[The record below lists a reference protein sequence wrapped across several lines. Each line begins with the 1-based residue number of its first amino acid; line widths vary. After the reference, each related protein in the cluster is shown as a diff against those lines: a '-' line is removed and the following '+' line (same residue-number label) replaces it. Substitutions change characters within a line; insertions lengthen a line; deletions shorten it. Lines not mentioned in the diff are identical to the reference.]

1 VARKPSPKQTVKAPP
16 VSPSPSAIQGLSAQ
30 FQGVALQQQYSGP
43 IPPPDMMAR
52 YAPEIRE
59 VILRMAEEE
68 QSQRNTRLNKALEAD
83 VEDRR
88 MLRKIES
95 RGQLYGFAIGIAGL
109 IATVVMAFKDQ
120 ALAASVIG
128 AVDLVALVSVFV
140 TGRLAN
146 RERPQNEVKKS

>member
-1 VARKPSPKQTVKAPP
+1 
-16 VSPSPSAIQGLSAQ
+16 
-30 FQGVALQQQYSGP
+30 
-43 IPPPDMMAR
+43 
-52 YAPEIRE
+52 
-59 VILRMAEEE
+59 MAEEE